1 MLFKESNEYEY
12 APPKNGKRNT
22 RKTLLSR
29 SHRLLPDELVNLT
42 ADISLGDL
50 VELSGRSVSQQSRS
64 DFGYSLDD
72 PQLLTRGHRKRP
84 PVSNLSLRL
93 TERSLRLGALRIE
106 LSLVETE
113 VVIGERLDVDRGGRG
128 GRDRRVGDRGSRRL
142 GGTSLEM
149 FNLHTTIKDTDTH
162 HSEQVVSSVGMVID
176 TTEEGSSGVST
187 DSTLDEV
194 GTTRVVLNERRTV
207 VNETVDS
214 NKRAF
219 LGFSLEIVPTDNRKV
234 VARLGPFKLV
244 GLLLEKPQFHGVL
257 TLLNLVVRETLQV
270 RGKTELR
277 HGPDEPLSGVILEPL
292 DSVSEVLR
300 ELMVEVVVALAN
312 GAKSSDDMVS
322 RRVLVVEGLLTKPMG
337 KRVDTESRLND
348 AQVSKSPI
356 VSVP

>member
-1 MLFKESNEYEY
+1 MNMLD
-12 APPKNGKRNT
+12 PKMENRNT

-29 SHRLLPDELVNLT
+29 SHRLLPDELVNL
-42 ADISLGDL
+42 APDISLGDL
-50 VELSGRSVSQQSRS
+50 VELSGLSVSQQSRP
-64 DFGYSLDD
+64 DLGYSLDD

-93 TERSLRLGALRIE
+93 TERSLRLGTLRVE

-113 VVIGERLDVDRGGRG
+113 VVVSERLDVDRGGGG
-128 GRDRRVGDRGSRRL
+128 GRDWRVGDRRSCRL
-142 GGTSLEM
+142 GGTSLEV
-149 FNLHTTIKDTDTH
+149 FNFHTTIKDTDTH
-162 HSEQVVSSVGMVID
+162 HSEQVVSSVGMIVN
-176 TTEEGSSGVST
+176 TTKEGSSGVST

-219 LGFSLEIVPTDNRKV
+219 LRFSLEIVPADDRKV

-244 GLLLEKPQFHGVL
+244 GLLLEKLQFHGVL
-257 TLLNLVVRETLQV
+257 TLLNLVVRETLQM
-270 RGKTELR
+270 RGETELR
-277 HGPDEPLSGVILEPL
+277 HGPDEPLSGVVLEPL

-300 ELMVEVVVALAN
+300 ELMVEVVVTLAN

-322 RRVLVVEGLLTKPMG
+322 RRVLVVEGLLTKPVS

-348 AQVSKSPI
+348 TQVSISP
-356 VSVP
+356 VDSTL

>member
-1 MLFKESNEYEY
+1 MNMNMLD
-12 APPKNGKRNT
+12 PKTENRNT

-29 SHRLLPDELVNLT
+29 SHRLLPDELVHL
-42 ADISLGDL
+42 APDISLGDL
-50 VELSGRSVSQQSRS
+50 VELSGLSVSQQSRP
-64 DFGYSLDD
+64 DLGYSLDD

-93 TERSLRLGALRIE
+93 TERSLRLGTLRVE

-113 VVIGERLDVDRGGRG
+113 VVVSERLDVDRGGRG
-128 GRDRRVGDRGSRRL
+128 GRDWRVGDRRSCRL
-142 GGTSLEM
+142 GGTSLEV
-149 FNLHTTIKDTDTH
+149 FNFHTTIKDTDTH
-162 HSEQVVSSVGMVID
+162 HSEQVVSSVGVIVN
-176 TTEEGSSGVST
+176 TTKEGGSGVST

-219 LGFSLEIVPTDNRKV
+219 LRFSLEIVPADDRKV

-244 GLLLEKPQFHGVL
+244 GLLLEKLQFHGVL
-257 TLLNLVVRETLQV
+257 TLLNLVVRETLQM
-270 RGKTELR
+270 RGETELR
-277 HGPDEPLSGVILEPL
+277 HGPDEPLSGVVLEPL

-300 ELMVEVVVALAN
+300 ELMVEVVVTLAN

-322 RRVLVVEGLLTKPMG
+322 RRVLVVEGLLTKPVG

-348 AQVSKSPI
+348 AQVSISP
-356 VSVP
+356 VDSTL